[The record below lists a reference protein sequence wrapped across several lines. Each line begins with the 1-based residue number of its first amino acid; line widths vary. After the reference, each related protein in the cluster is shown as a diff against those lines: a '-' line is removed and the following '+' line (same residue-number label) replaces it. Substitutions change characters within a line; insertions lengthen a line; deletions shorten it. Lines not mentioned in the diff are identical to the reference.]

1 MDDGT
6 APLRICVAGALG
18 SVGRCLV
25 EAIASDPGYVLAGA
39 VARREVGRDAGEAIG
54 IAPVGVAITDDLDRA
69 LADGVDALIDY
80 THPGVIREHLAIAFA
95 RRVPVV
101 IGTTGLT
108 DEDFAEIDAEA
119 RRAGVGAA
127 TGNFAITAA
136 LLQHLAK
143 VAARFV
149 PHWEVIELN
158 PATKPDVPSGTAREL
173 AEVLGA
179 IRQPVV
185 ALSDDQLI
193 GPPAARGATFGGA
206 RVHSVRL
213 PGCSPWVE
221 IVFGMEGERLV
232 IRHDQQPGGRIFVTG
247 SLIAARRIQDAPGLI
262 RGLDT
267 ILFTD

>member
-1 MDDGT
+1 MT
-6 APLRICVAGALG
+6 SPLRICVSGALG
-18 SVGRCLV
+18 GVGRCLV
-25 EAIASDPGYVLAGA
+25 EAIARDPAYMLTGA
-39 VARREVGRDAGEAIG
+39 VARREAGRDAGEAIG
-54 IAPVGVAITDDLDRA
+54 IDAVGVTLTTDLEEA
-69 LADGVDALIDY
+69 LAAGADALIDY
-80 THPGVIREHLAIAFA
+80 THPDVIREHLRVAFA

-101 IGTTGLT
+101 IGTTGMT
-108 DEDFAEIDAEA
+108 SADFAEIDAEA

-143 VAARFV
+143 IAAGVV
-149 PHWEVIELN
+149 PHWEVLELN

-173 AEVLGA
+173 AEVLGE
-179 IRQPVV
+179 IRPPEV
-185 ALSDDQLI
+185 ALGDDELI
-193 GPPAARGATFGGA
+193 GPVAARGAVFGGA

-221 IVFGMEGERLV
+221 VIFGLDGERLV

-247 SLIAARRIQDAPGLI
+247 SLLAARRIQDTPGLV

-267 ILFTD
+267 LLFGDGE